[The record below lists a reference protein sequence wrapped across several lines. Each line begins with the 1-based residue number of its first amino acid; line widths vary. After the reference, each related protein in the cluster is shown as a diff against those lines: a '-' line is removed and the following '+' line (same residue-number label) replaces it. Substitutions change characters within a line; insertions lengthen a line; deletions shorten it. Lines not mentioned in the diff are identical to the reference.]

1 MFLAN
6 SYLTMPAVFSQTGW
20 VGGILLYS
28 VVCLINTY
36 TMMTI
41 LDVTKKAN
49 VTPKGIPPFMNP
61 MKRGTEEQEQNGV
74 TAPKVEAIKYSN
86 PYILCLERKF

>member
-41 LDVTKKAN
+41 LDVTRIVGKKRM
-49 VTPKGIPPFMNP
+49 P
-61 MKRGTEEQEQNGV
+61 NGEFKAV
-74 TAPKVEAIKYSN
+74 RSYSDVA
-86 PYILCLERKF
+86 YRL